1 MAPPTTASC
10 RRAWQAVS
18 TEDVTAP
25 GARAEYA
32 RRLRRVLA
40 HIDEQLAEPLEL
52 KDLASV
58 AHFSPYH
65 FHRIF
70 AAWMGE
76 TLGDYLRR
84 RRLER
89 AALMLRSDPAL
100 PVLNAALEVGFGS
113 GEAFSRAF
121 KTRFGYAPSAW
132 RRLRKTDQACS
143 NLDQASGSVGFD
155 DEGVFST
162 FSQEPTMNVEVK
174 ELPAARIA
182 TLRYTG
188 PYGAPIGEFWAQ
200 RAVPWARSLGLGP
213 GTRYGISYDDPSNTP
228 PSECRYDAGFEVP
241 PDFVASSDAQIQQLP
256 GGLYAVA
263 RFHGSAIEIER
274 AWPWM
279 LREWL
284 PDSGYQMDDR
294 PCFERQG
301 PNDSGGGP
309 GLPFDCDICIPVKP
323 L

>member
-1 MAPPTTASC
+1 LNT
-10 RRAWQAVS
+10 
-18 TEDVTAP
+18 P

-32 RRLRRVLA
+32 RRMRRVLQ
-40 HIDEQLAEPLEL
+40 HIDTHLAAPLAL
-52 KDLASV
+52 KDLAAV

-65 FHRIF
+65 FHRLF

-89 AALMLRSDPAL
+89 AAQLLRNDRAV
-100 PVLNAALEVGFGS
+100 PVLNAALDVGFGS
-113 GEAFSRAF
+113 GEAFTRAF
-121 KTRFGYAPSAW
+121 KAHFGHAPSAW
-132 RRLRKTDQACS
+132 RRLRNSDQACS
-143 NLDQASGSVGFD
+143 NPDQAPGLPLPD
-155 DEGVFST
+155 DEGVFPT
-162 FSQEPTMNVEVK
+162 FSQEPSMKVEVK
-174 ELPAARIA
+174 ELPPARIA

-188 PYGAPIGEFWAQ
+188 PYGAPIGEFWAH
-200 RAVPWARSLGLGP
+200 RVAPWARSLRVKP
-213 GTRYGISYDDPSNTP
+213 GWRYGIGLDDPSVTP
-228 PSECRYDAGFEVP
+228 PSECRYDAGIDVP
-241 PDFVASSDAQIQQLP
+241 DDFVASGDARIQQLP

-263 RFHGSAIEIER
+263 RFHGTSSEIER

-301 PNDSGGGP
+301 PDDAGGGP

>member
-1 MAPPTTASC
+1 MAAS
-10 RRAWQAVS
+10 
-18 TEDVTAP
+18 

-40 HIDEQLAEPLEL
+40 HIDDHLSDPLAL
-52 KDLASV
+52 KDLADV

-65 FHRIF
+65 FHRLF

-76 TLGDYLRR
+76 TVGDYLRR

-89 AALMLRSDPAL
+89 AAQRLRNDPAV
-100 PVLNAALEVGFGS
+100 PVLNAALDVGFGS

-121 KTRFGYAPSAW
+121 KAHFGHAPSAW
-132 RRLRKTDQACS
+132 RTLRKTDQGCS
-143 NLDQASGSVGFD
+143 NSDQAVDGPAFD
-155 DEGVFST
+155 DEGVFPT

-174 ELPAARIA
+174 ELPPARIA

-188 PYGAPIGEFWAQ
+188 PYGAPIGQFWAE
-200 RAVPWARSLGLGP
+200 RVVPWARAMRLKSGW
-213 GTRYGISYDDPSNTP
+213 RYGIGYDDPSITP
-228 PSECRYDAGFEVP
+228 PSECRYDAGIEVP
-241 PDFVASSDAQIQQLP
+241 EDFVATGDTRIQQLP

>member
-1 MAPPTTASC
+1 MAATA
-10 RRAWQAVS
+10 
-18 TEDVTAP
+18 
-25 GARAEYA
+25 ARAEYA

-40 HIDEQLAEPLEL
+40 HIDTQLAAPLALKEL
-52 KDLASV
+52 AAV

-65 FHRIF
+65 FHRLF

-89 AALMLRSDPAL
+89 AALLLRADPAL

-113 GEAFSRAF
+113 GEAFTRAF
-121 KTRFGYAPSAW
+121 KSHFGHAPSAW
-132 RRLRKTDQACS
+132 RRLRKSDQGCSNPDQAPGT
-143 NLDQASGSVGFD
+143 LHPD
-155 DEGVFST
+155 DEGVFPT
-162 FSQEPTMNVEVK
+162 FSQEPSMKVEVK
-174 ELPAARIA
+174 ELPPARIA

-200 RAVPWARSLGLGP
+200 RVVPWARSMRLKAGW
-213 GTRYGISYDDPSNTP
+213 RYGIGYDDPSITP
-228 PSECRYDAGFEVP
+228 PSECRYDAGIDVP
-241 PDFVASSDAQIQQLP
+241 DDFVASGEARIQQLP

-301 PNDSGGGP
+301 PDDVGGGP

>member
-1 MAPPTTASC
+1 MPAAS
-10 RRAWQAVS
+10 
-18 TEDVTAP
+18 
-25 GARAEYA
+25 ARAEYA
-32 RRLRRVLA
+32 SRLRRVLA
-40 HIDEQLAEPLEL
+40 YIDDHLADPLVL
-52 KDLASV
+52 KDLAAV
-58 AHFSPYH
+58 AHFSPYPD
-65 FHRIF
+65 HRRF

-76 TLGDYLRR
+76 TLGDHLRR

-89 AALMLRSDPAL
+89 AAQRLRNDPAV
-100 PVLNAALEVGFGS
+100 PVLNAALDVGFGS
-113 GEAFSRAF
+113 GEAFTRAF
-121 KTRFGYAPSAW
+121 KAHFGHSPSAW

-143 NLDQASGSVGFD
+143 NPDQALALPLAD
-155 DEGVFST
+155 DEGVFPT
-162 FSQEPTMNVEVK
+162 FSQEPNMKVEVK
-174 ELPAARIA
+174 ELPPVRIA

-188 PYGAPIGEFWAQ
+188 PYGAPIGEFWAH
-200 RAVPWARSLGLGP
+200 RVVPWARSLGVRLDW
-213 GTRYGISYDDPSNTP
+213 RYGISYDDPSMTP
-228 PSECRYDAGFEVP
+228 PSECRYDAGIEVP
-241 PDFVASSDAQIQQLP
+241 DDFVATGETRIQQLP
-256 GGLYAVA
+256 GGLHAVA

>member
-1 MAPPTTASC
+1 M
-10 RRAWQAVS
+10 
-18 TEDVTAP
+18 TAP

-40 HIDEQLAEPLEL
+40 HIDAQLAEPLEL
-52 KDLASV
+52 KDLADV

-89 AALMLRSDPAL
+89 AAVLLRSDPAL
-100 PVLNAALEVGFGS
+100 PVLNAALEVGFSS

-121 KTRFGYAPSAW
+121 RSHFGHAPSAW
-132 RRLRKTDQACS
+132 RRLRKSDQACS
-143 NLDQASGSVGFD
+143 NPDQAIDGPGFD
-155 DEGVFST
+155 DEGVFPT
-162 FSQEPTMNVEVK
+162 FSQEPTMDVEVM
-174 ELPAARIA
+174 ELPPARIA

-188 PYGAPIGEFWAQ
+188 PYGAPIGEFWA
-200 RAVPWARSLGLGP
+200 RHVVPWIRSLRLGP
-213 GTRYGISYDDPSNTP
+213 PAWRYGISHDDPSITP
-228 PSECRYDAGFEVP
+228 PSECRYDAGIDVP
-241 PDFVASSDAQIQQLP
+241 DDFVATGDARIQQLP

-284 PDSGYQMDDR
+284 PDSGYEMDDR